1 MITYTIVG
9 AGWRSEFYLRIAAL
23 MPKTFS
29 VGGILVRD
37 PAKRARLSEKYGV
50 KICTSL
56 EELLQIDCDFVV
68 SCVSKGSIKETLKTL
83 AASGVPVLS
92 ETPVAVEGIGG
103 RIQVAE
109 QFRFA
114 PRNCAYKAIIDS
126 GILGAVH
133 QVQLSC
139 CHDYHAASL
148 IRFFLDTGFELPRVT
163 AVTLPD
169 PVTRYNG
176 RGGIAASPAVVQAE
190 ESIRILQ
197 FRDKTAVYDFS
208 REQYFSDIRASRIVI
223 RGERGEIVDN
233 TCTYL
238 EGGIPQRF
246 TLRRGTCGS
255 EENLDGFSLLRI
267 TGNGRVLY
275 KSPFPGARLSD
286 EEIAVATCL
295 VKMKAYADGKGVF
308 YSVKDAAFDCRLLQ
322 G

>member
-29 VGGILVRD
+29 VGGILVRN

-56 EELLQIDCDFVV
+56 EELLAIDCDFVV

-92 ETPVAVEGIGG
+92 ETPVADEDIGG

-148 IRFFLDTGFELPRVT
+148 IRFFLDTGFELPQVT

-169 PVTRYNG
+169 PVMRYNG
-176 RGGIAASPAVVQAE
+176 RGGLLASPAAVQAE
-190 ESIRILQ
+190 ESIRILR

-246 TLRRGTCGS
+246 TLHRSTCGS

-267 TGNGRVLY
+267 TGNGNVLY
-275 KSPFPGARLSD
+275 KNPFPGARLSD

-295 VKMKAYADGKGVF
+295 VKMKAYADGEDAF

-322 G
+322 D

>member
-1 MITYTIVG
+1 MITYNIVG
-9 AGWRSEFYLRIAAL
+9 AGWRSDFYLRIAAL
-23 MPKTFS
+23 LPNTFS
-29 VGGILVRD
+29 VGGIFVRD
-37 PAKRARLSEKYGV
+37 PAKRARLAEKYGV

-56 EELLQIDCDFVV
+56 EELSAIDCDFVV
-68 SCVSKGSIKETLKTL
+68 SCVSKESIAKTLKAL
-83 AASGVPVLS
+83 AAKDVPVLS
-92 ETPVAVEGIGG
+92 ETPVADGSVDG

-109 QFRFA
+109 QFHFA

-126 GILGAVH
+126 GILGTVH

-148 IRFFLDTGFELPRVT
+148 IRFFLNTGFEQPQVT

-176 RGGIAASPAVVQAE
+176 RGGLLTSPVAVQAVE
-190 ESIRILQ
+190 DIRILR
-197 FRDKTAVYDFS
+197 FDDKTAVYDFS

-233 TCTYL
+233 TCIYL
-238 EGGIPQRF
+238 ENGIPQRF
-246 TLRRGTCGS
+246 TLHRSTCGS
-255 EENLDGFSLLRI
+255 EENLDGFCLFGI
-267 TGNGRVLY
+267 TGNGKVLY
-275 KSPFPGARLSD
+275 RNPFPGARLSD

-295 VKMKAYADGKGVF
+295 VKMKNYVDGGDAF